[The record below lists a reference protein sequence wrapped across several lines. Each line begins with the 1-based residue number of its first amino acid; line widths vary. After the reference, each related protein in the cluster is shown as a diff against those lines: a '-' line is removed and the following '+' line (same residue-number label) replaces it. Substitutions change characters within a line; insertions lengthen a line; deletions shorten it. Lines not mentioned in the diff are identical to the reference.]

1 MTFMYVTT
9 FQEQKRGSARCAAV
23 AHLVP
28 TWTPGRYRVDCYG
41 GENQLSVAALRTFLR
56 TLDLL
61 PCKDDRITVISN
73 CHEFAW
79 DMRLVLSGRKSEFVP
94 MKPWREFVEKIA
106 ANGMSMR
113 QFEVRES
120 SLMLS
125 SEKELAK
132 AQITQVDGGFVL

>member
-9 FQEQKRGSARCAAV
+9 FREQKRGSARCAAV

-41 GENQLSVAALRTFLR
+41 EEHRLPVAAFRTFLR
-56 TLDLL
+56 ALDLL
-61 PCKDDRITVISN
+61 PCKDDRIAVVSN

-79 DMRLVLSGRKSEFVP
+79 DMQLVLSGRQSEFAP
-94 MKPWREFVEKIA
+94 MELWQEFVEKIA
-106 ANGMSMR
+106 ANEMSMR

-125 SEKELAK
+125 SEKLLAK